1 MTGDDINLLSSAGFP
16 LYKGGQRH
24 STNPSYTFEAKTTD
38 YASRFRLVYSICGD
52 ANGDNETF
60 AYVSNGNIIVNGRGT
75 LQVIDILGRQH
86 YAKEL
91 STANCQLS
99 TNNFPAGVYM
109 LRLVNGES
117 VKVQKVVVK

>member
-60 AYVSNGNIIVNGRGT
+60 AFISNGVTTGT
-75 LQVIDILGRQH
+75 PLTTMPQVRNSSINSGP
-86 YAKEL
+86 KPP
-91 STANCQLS
+91 TKC
-99 TNNFPAGVYM
+99 V
-109 LRLVNGES
+109 
-117 VKVQKVVVK
+117 